1 MTAEISSLPFCKT
14 TTFGTNFQRPESTTD
29 MGRSKQ
35 RADGPTASIIYDPF
49 REVLSKEVIAE
60 DERINYEQVPIHGR
74 SKRVNIYL
82 DIGMGEATTKMFLA
96 RVDLGQLGWSEK
108 MHRRLAFEHTQEIWV
123 KGKVPSSQIRER
135 SSWPPDAS
143 KSDTGL
149 ETPEQRKRPF
159 STGA

>member
-1 MTAEISSLPFCKT
+1 
-14 TTFGTNFQRPESTTD
+14 

-60 DERINYEQVPIHGR
+60 DERISECSLPRVLYLQPTDQKADYEQVPIHGR

-149 ETPEQRKRPF
+149 ET
-159 STGA
+159 